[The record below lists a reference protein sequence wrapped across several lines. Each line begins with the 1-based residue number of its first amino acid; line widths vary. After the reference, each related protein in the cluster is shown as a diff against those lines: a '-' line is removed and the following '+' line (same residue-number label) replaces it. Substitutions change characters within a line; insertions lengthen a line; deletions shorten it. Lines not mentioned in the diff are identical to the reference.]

1 MSMYFN
7 EVLYEVIE
15 YGSRKISSLYCN
27 LQCSYLEIVNFSRR
41 IADAFLTV
49 NAENCDTYKL
59 NQLVSQFNLSDRI
72 FD

>member
-41 IADAFLTV
+41 IADVFLTV
-49 NAENCDTYKL
+49 NSENCNTFKL
-59 NQLVSQFNLSDRI
+59 NELVSKFNLCDKLLN
-72 FD
+72 